1 MHAKLI
7 TIAALAAFA
16 AAPAL
21 AQVSQTNP
29 NAANESLAR
38 QGESR
43 ALQQNITS
51 QNNTTRMDIQRSQQ
65 AQPVPQTGPGVIVAP
80 RR

>member
-1 MHAKLI
+1 MRI
-7 TIAALAAFA
+7 VPIAILAVLAAT
-16 AAPAL
+16 PAF
-21 AQVSQTNP
+21 AQVRQGNP
-29 NAANESLAR
+29 DAANESFAR

-65 AQPVPQTGPGVIVAP
+65 MQPAQTGPGVIVAP